1 MSLVLI
7 GLSIGTLLFLLA
19 AGLTLVFGM
28 LGVVNFAHGA
38 LYMLGAYVAWSVLL
52 LLPRDPLSFSVGI
65 VLASVAVG
73 AIGIAVEMLLLRH
86 SGHRGNHPSDLG
98 RQLQGDER
106 AARTVRHH

>member
-38 LYMLGAYVAWSVLL
+38 LYMLGAYGAYQIVQLSDSFWLALAIA
-52 LLPRDPLSFSVGI
+52 PL
-65 VLASVAVG
+65 AVG
-73 AIGIAVEMLLLRH
+73 AFGALL
-86 SGHRGNHPSDLG
+86 
-98 RQLQGDER
+98 ER
-106 AARTVRHH
+106 FHAAPAL